1 LKAAEELESS
11 LRQQGITK
19 ARYNVIISAMEHQ
32 LAEDLSDDCRVMLKN
47 SVLTSLCV
55 PKDERHEIQSRLVEM
70 IGKVIGEVM
79 GKLKETV
86 ERANADL
93 AEVEK
98 AHKGLADAAESASL
112 ALATGLEQAA
122 SKQAT
127 FAEAEV
133 AVGGAEKFLL
143 EKQDEQRL
151 GDEDVINKTKE
162 REMVGSALST
172 DFAAIVSGES
182 KSDSV
187 DSLVALATKLQLE
200 DSLLEAMPNVLLKR
214 PDARHS
220 FDQMVL
226 DQLNGCLRKRIADLE
241 ADLASQASGTEER
254 KAVVTSAEVVLQA
267 AKAAREVA
275 AEELRKAEA
284 TRDELQLA
292 KKAADQEL
300 KKHVPMQK
308 QATKAVE
315 KKQWDMEC
323 FGLAVDT
330 YQEFR
335 DRSSTTAAA
344 VEETTDPAEVSV
356 AASGA
361 GA

>member
-1 LKAAEELESS
+1 
-11 LRQQGITK
+11 
-19 ARYNVIISAMEHQ
+19 
-32 LAEDLSDDCRVMLKN
+32 
-47 SVLTSLCV
+47 
-55 PKDERHEIQSRLVEM
+55 M
-70 IGKVIGEVM
+70 IGKVIVEVM

-86 ERANADL
+86 ERANVDL

-98 AHKGLADAAESASL
+98 AHTGFADAAESASL

-220 FDQMVL
+220 FDQMVF
-226 DQLNGCLRKRIADLE
+226 DQLGECLRKRIADLE